1 MAARMQMPEN
11 SNESEDLV
19 QRKMREALDRQMD
32 LLQKTFD
39 SMTDA
44 VFILDDKSPS
54 PTILD
59 CNRAAS
65 KLFGYE
71 KQEMIGRRTAFLH
84 VSDETLREFRSLLY
98 AAAETGSLPFQL
110 HEFHMRRKDG
120 SIFPSDHSV
129 TQLLNDK
136 KERVGWVSI
145 VRDITEQKKMEE
157 KLGAL
162 HRHAS
167 QLNAANNLDE
177 IINHTLDAIE
187 FTLGFQ
193 YAGFEMIEDGVIRIK
208 NARGLPASLQPL
220 PLDGLGVVAKAAKT
234 KTTLRIADTRRE
246 PAFVDTGAVDREG
259 RHIAMLSELAVP
271 LLVDGE
277 VVAVLNVESAMLDAF
292 TWVDQMLLETL
303 AMHVSSAI
311 GRLRQMERLHQRAEE
326 LAVLQATV
334 LDITSQRDLPTL
346 LQTIVQRAAKLLD
359 APAGGMYL
367 CDAEKQE
374 ARCVVSYNTPYDYA
388 GTVLRYGEG
397 AAGIVAQTRKPL
409 IVDNYRDWQG
419 RASVY
424 EKERPFGAVLTVPMT
439 WHGQVKGV
447 IHVLDDAK
455 SRHFTQ
461 TNLDL
466 LTLLANH
473 ATIAVENARL
483 LEEERRHAEEL
494 TLYSTNL
501 EQLIAERTRKLAESE
516 RRFRELTELLPQI
529 VFEIDSKGNL
539 VFLNQIGFASTGYS
553 EEDVRNGLN
562 AFQMFAPEDHER
574 ARQNIQKILSGDKS
588 RGDQYTVLRKDGS
601 AFPAIVYSAPVMR
614 ENRPVGLRGVV
625 VDITQRQQMEE
636 ELRSARGRLE
646 YVVKSNPAV
655 IYAGKPRAD
664 LSDWYLTYVSER
676 VSTMLGFEPREFIGH
691 LEFWERHVHPEDLR
705 PTLAE
710 VPRLWKEGH
719 HTFEYR
725 FLHKDGAYRWI
736 REEAKVIRDA
746 DGMPIE
752 VNGYWTD
759 VTERRR
765 LEEALLKSQRM
776 AAIGELAAMVAHDLR
791 SPMTGI
797 LGAAYYLK
805 TKPSSKIGKEGKQ
818 LLHLIEECVEHSN
831 TIISDLLEYSREI
844 RLELTRTD
852 AKSLTRDA
860 LPVAKIPRRIRVVDL
875 TKKEPGV
882 EADVDKMRRVFVN
895 IMTNAVD
902 AMPKGGTLTV
912 TSKKSG
918 DNLQVTFTDTGV
930 GMSAE
935 VVQKLWN
942 PLFTTKTQGTGL
954 GLMIVKR
961 LVEAHG
967 GRIWA
972 ESPGEGKGATFTL
985 ALPRRR

>member
-1 MAARMQMPEN
+1 MTARMPMHEN
-11 SNESEDLV
+11 SNESENRL
-19 QRKMREALDRQMD
+19 QRKMREALDRQVD

-39 SMTDA
+39 GMTDA
-44 VFILDDKSPS
+44 VFILDDKPPS
-54 PTILD
+54 PTILE

-71 KQEMIGRRTAFLH
+71 KQEIIGRRTAFLH

-110 HEFHMRRKDG
+110 HEFHMKRKDG

-157 KLGAL
+157 KLSAL

-193 YAGFEMIEDGVIRIK
+193 YAGFEMIEDGAIRIK

-220 PLDGLGVVAKAAKT
+220 PLVGPGVVAKAAKT
-234 KTTLRIADTRRE
+234 KTTLRIADTRGE

-259 RHIAMLSELAVP
+259 LRIAMLSELAVP
-271 LLVDGE
+271 VLVDGE
-277 VVAVLNVESAMLDAF
+277 AVAVLNVESAMLDAF
-292 TWVDQMLLETL
+292 TRVDQMLLETL

-311 GRLRQMERLHQRAEE
+311 GRLRQMERLHHRAEE
-326 LAVLQATV
+326 LAALQATV
-334 LDITSQRDLPTL
+334 LDITGQRDLPTL
-346 LQTIVQRAAKLLD
+346 LQTIVERAARLLN

-367 CDAEKQE
+367 CDPKRRE
-374 ARCVVSYNTPYDYA
+374 ARCVVSYNTPDDYT

-397 AAGIVAQTRKPL
+397 AAGIVAQTGKPL

-424 EKERPFGAVLTVPMT
+424 EKERPFGAVLTAPMT
-439 WHGQVKGV
+439 WHGRVTGV

-461 TNLDL
+461 ANLDL

-494 TLYSTNL
+494 TRYSTNL
-501 EQLIAERTRKLAESE
+501 EQLIADRTRKLAESE
-516 RRFRELTELLPQI
+516 RRFRELAELLPQI

-553 EEDVRNGLN
+553 EEDVRKGLN
-562 AFQMFAPEDHER
+562 AFQMFVPEDHER

-601 AFPAIVYSAPVMR
+601 AFPAIVYSTPLMR

-625 VDITQRQQMEE
+625 VDITLRQQMEE
-636 ELRSARGRLE
+636 ELRSARERLE

-664 LSDWYLTYVSER
+664 QSDWYLTYISER

-691 LEFWERHVHPEDLR
+691 PEFWERHVHPEDLR

-710 VPRLWKEGH
+710 VPRIWKQGQ

-736 REEAKVIRDA
+736 REEAKVIGDA
-746 DGMPIE
+746 DGKPTE

-805 TKPSSKIGKEGKQ
+805 TKPSSKIGKEGKK
-818 LLHLIEECVEHSN
+818 LLQLIEECVEHSN
-831 TIISDLLEYSREI
+831 TIITDLLEYSREI
-844 RLELTRTD
+844 RLELTKTD

-860 LPVAKIPRRIRVVDL
+860 LPLAKIPRRIRVVDL

-902 AMPKGGTLTV
+902 AMPKGGYSYGHKQEVRRQPPGHVHGYWRGNERRSRAETLEPIIY
-912 TSKKSG
+912 
-918 DNLQVTFTDTGV
+918 N
-930 GMSAE
+930 
-935 VVQKLWN
+935 
-942 PLFTTKTQGTGL
+942 
-954 GLMIVKR
+954 
-961 LVEAHG
+961 
-967 GRIWA
+967 
-972 ESPGEGKGATFTL
+972 
-985 ALPRRR
+985 

>member
-1 MAARMQMPEN
+1 MQDN
-11 SNESEDLV
+11 SNESKDLI
-19 QRKMREALDRQMD
+19 QQSMTDGSDHQAD

-39 SMTDA
+39 GMTDA
-44 VFILDDKSPS
+44 VLVLDNKSPS
-54 PTILD
+54 PTILE
-59 CNRAAS
+59 CNLAAA

-71 KQEMIGRRTAFLH
+71 KQEIIGRTTAFLH
-84 VSDETLREFRSLLY
+84 VSDDSLREFWSLLN
-98 AAAETGSLPFQL
+98 AAAEEGSLPLEL
-110 HEFHMRRKDG
+110 HEFQMKRKDG
-120 SIFPSDHSV
+120 SIFASYHSV

-145 VRDITEQKKMEE
+145 VREITELRKMEE
-157 KLGAL
+157 KLSAL
-162 HRHAS
+162 HRHAW

-193 YAGFEMIEDGVIRIK
+193 YAGFEMIKDGVIRIR
-208 NARGLPASLQPL
+208 NARGLPASLEPL
-220 PLDGLGVVAKAAKT
+220 PLDGLGVVVKAAKT
-234 KTTLRIADTRRE
+234 KTTLRIADTRGE
-246 PAFVDTGAVDREG
+246 PAFVDTRAVDHEG
-259 RHIAMLSELAVP
+259 RHIVMLSELAVP
-271 LLVDGE
+271 VLVDGE
-277 VVAVLNVESAMLDAF
+277 AAAVLNVESAMLDAF
-292 TWVDQMLLETL
+292 TRVDQMLLETL
-303 AMHVSSAI
+303 AMHVSSAM
-311 GRLRQMERLHQRAEE
+311 GRLGRMERLHQRSEE
-326 LAVLQATV
+326 LAALQATV
-334 LDITSQRDLPTL
+334 LDITCQRDLPTL
-346 LQTIVQRAAKLLD
+346 LQTIVERAARLLN

-367 CDAEKQE
+367 CDPNKQE
-374 ARCVVSYNTPYDYA
+374 ARCVVSYNTPDDYT

-397 AAGIVAQTRKPL
+397 AAGIVAQTGKPL
-409 IVDNYRDWQG
+409 VVDDYRDWQG

-439 WHGQVKGV
+439 WQGRVTGI

-466 LTLLANH
+466 LTLFANH

-483 LEEERRHAEEL
+483 LEEERRHSEEL
-494 TLYSTNL
+494 KRYSSDL
-501 EQLIAERTRKLAESE
+501 EQAVLERTKKLAESE
-516 RRFRELTELLPQI
+516 RRFRELAELLPQI
-529 VFEIDSKGNL
+529 VFETDIQGNIS
-539 VFLNQIGFASTGYS
+539 FLNRVGFASTGYT
-553 EEDVRNGLN
+553 EDDLRKGLN
-562 AFQMFAPEDHER
+562 AFRAFVPEER
-574 ARQNIQKILSGDKS
+574 DRAMIKARRILSGEKLS
-588 RGDQYTVLRKDGS
+588 PAEYLIVRKNGTT
-601 AFPAIVYSAPVMR
+601 FPAIVHSVTIIR
-614 ENRPVGLRGVV
+614 ENEAVGLRGIAVN
-625 VDITQRQQMEE
+625 ITDRKLMEE
-636 ELRSARGRLE
+636 ELRAARERLE
-646 YVVKSNPAV
+646 YVIKSNPAV
-655 IYAGKPRAD
+655 IYAAKPRAD
-664 LSDWYLTYVSER
+664 HSDWYLTYISER
-676 VSTMLGFEPREFIGH
+676 VSAMLGYEPREFIGH
-691 LEFWERHVHPEDLR
+691 PEFWDRHVHPEDLR

-719 HTFEYR
+719 HAFEYR

-736 REEAKVIRDA
+736 REEARVIRDV
-746 DGMPIE
+746 DGKPIE

-805 TKPSSKIGKEGKQ
+805 TKPSSKIGKEGKE
-818 LLHLIEECVEHSN
+818 LLELIEECVEHSN

-844 RLELTRTD
+844 GLELTKTD

-860 LPVAKIPRRIRVVDL
+860 LALAKIPRRIRVVDL
-875 TKKEPGV
+875 TKKEPKV

-895 IMTNAVD
+895 IMTNAAD
-902 AMPKGGTLTV
+902 AMPKTGTLTI

-918 DNLQVTFTDTGV
+918 DNLQITFTDTGV
-930 GMSAE
+930 GISAE
-935 VVQKLWN
+935 VMQKLWN

-967 GRIWA
+967 GSIWA
-972 ESPGEGKGATFTL
+972 ESPGEGKGATFSL
-985 ALPRRR
+985 SLPRNR